1 MSSGVWP
8 DHETW
13 HPLGVGGVDDW
24 GQSGVGDINGDI
36 GKLFLL
42 KYSSHL
48 ALSYLNIRLRYYESC
63 INPMIH
69 KMLTFTTA
77 NIHIVFFSSKQHY
90 KKMHK
95 QNFYQQLCY
104 LSNDPHFYGTIVS
117 SDTLSPP

>member
-13 HPLGVGGVDDW
+13 HPLGGGGEDGW

-42 KYSSHL
+42 KYSSHP

-63 INPMIH
+63 INPMV
-69 KMLTFTTA
+69 
-77 NIHIVFFSSKQHY
+77 HINAHIYNS
-90 KKMHK
+90 
-95 QNFYQQLCY
+95 
-104 LSNDPHFYGTIVS
+104 
-117 SDTLSPP
+117 